1 MSYLARPASTSNY
14 GVVKIGNGITVANG
28 VISVTNGGGGS
39 TIGTW
44 TPSIVSSQSA
54 TITLSVI
61 NANYAKVGQLIN
73 CTFDFTI
80 TTETGGGSGGVI
92 TLRGLPFTSISES
105 KGGYVGSVNVSYF
118 VNMDSDTGWLTGSV
132 VNNST
137 RADMFFGGSQPKS
150 LSLLTQNDIKTT
162 TRMVGT
168 VTYLSTN

>member
-14 GVVKIGNGITVANG
+14 GVVKIGNGISVANG
-28 VISVTNGGGGS
+28 IISTNGSGGS

-44 TPSIVSSQSA
+44 TPSIVSSQGA

-73 CTFDFTI
+73 CTFDFTVI
-80 TTETGGGSGGVI
+80 TETGGGNGAVL
-92 TLRGLPFTSISES
+92 TLNGLPFTSIIES
-105 KGGYVGSVNVSYF
+105 NGGYVGSVNVSYF
-118 VNMDSDTGWLTGSV
+118 VNMNNDTGWLTGSV

-150 LSLLTQNDIKTT
+150 LSLLTQSDIKPT
-162 TRMVGT
+162 TRMSGT
-168 VTYLSTN
+168 VTYLSSN